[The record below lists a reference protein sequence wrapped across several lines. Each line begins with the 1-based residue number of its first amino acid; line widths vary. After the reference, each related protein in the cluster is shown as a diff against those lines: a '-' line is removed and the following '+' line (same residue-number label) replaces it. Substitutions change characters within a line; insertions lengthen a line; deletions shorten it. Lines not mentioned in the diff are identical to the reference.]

1 MFDRI
6 QNIGTING
14 SNNLI
19 INGDVVANGEILTAI
34 ANQLLRQ
41 DFERVSQEARE
52 EMQACAN
59 ECVQK
64 VLEQVLEK
72 KIQSPDYNIVTRLR
86 EAHKS
91 MKGDHKDERFLEGC
105 QQHRV
110 FF

>member
-6 QNIGTING
+6 QNIGAING

-59 ECVQK
+59 ECVFY
-64 VLEQVLEK
+64 LTLFFT
-72 KIQSPDYNIVTRLR
+72 IPSPNLIKTPRKR
-86 EAHKS
+86 
-91 MKGDHKDERFLEGC
+91 
-105 QQHRV
+105 
-110 FF
+110 